1 MTSPLES
8 PVTRPPDQGSGT
20 GDSWFPRNLRTL
32 RGSLS
37 QTEFAK
43 ALLVSQQT
51 LSFWERGQ
59 RQPNRRAWVVLEQRL
74 GYSQAQMEGG
84 PVKVDSGVAKGAVPL
99 GISITLPPLRDAA
112 ALRLGLTGLRAEA
125 MGMADIQRALREAL
139 RAQQPVW
146 LVVGEAPPKRGRSR

>member
-1 MTSPLES
+1 M
-8 PVTRPPDQGSGT
+8 TRPRRGGKAPE
-20 GDSWFPRNLRTL
+20 SWFPRNLRTL
-32 RGSLS
+32 RGGRS
-37 QTEFAK
+37 QTEFAE

-84 PVKVDSGVAKGAVPL
+84 PIPLDNGVAEGMVPL

-139 RAQQPVW
+139 RARQPVW
-146 LVVGEAPPKRGRSR
+146 LVVGEAPGKWGTSR